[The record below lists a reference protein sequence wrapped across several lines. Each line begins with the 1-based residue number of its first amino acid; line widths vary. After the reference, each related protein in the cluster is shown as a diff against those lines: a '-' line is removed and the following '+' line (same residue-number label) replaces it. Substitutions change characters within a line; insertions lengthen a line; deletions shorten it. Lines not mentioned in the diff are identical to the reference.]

1 MPDVMTPA
9 QRSALMARIRGVDTG
24 PERVLRSELHRRGL
38 RFFKHVKTLP
48 GRPDIVF
55 PRAMVAVFVDGDF
68 WHGYRFPRWK
78 AKLAPFWQKK
88 IEGNRI
94 RDQRNFRKLRAEG
107 WIVIRIWEHDVRLD
121 VAACADRICQAIG
134 FSLASRSNWADSD

>member
-1 MPDVMTPA
+1 MADVMTPA
-9 QRSALMARIRGVDTG
+9 QRSALMARIRGVDTK

-55 PRAMVAVFVDGDF
+55 PRAMVVVFVDGDF
-68 WHGYRFPRWK
+68 WHGYQFHRWK
-78 AKLAPFWQKK
+78 AKLTPFWQEK

-94 RDQRNFRKLRAEG
+94 RDRRNFRWLRTNG
-107 WIVIRIWEHDVRLD
+107 WTVIRIWEHEIKLD
-121 VAACADRICQAIG
+121 VTACADRVCCATKD
-134 FSLASRSNWADSD
+134 R